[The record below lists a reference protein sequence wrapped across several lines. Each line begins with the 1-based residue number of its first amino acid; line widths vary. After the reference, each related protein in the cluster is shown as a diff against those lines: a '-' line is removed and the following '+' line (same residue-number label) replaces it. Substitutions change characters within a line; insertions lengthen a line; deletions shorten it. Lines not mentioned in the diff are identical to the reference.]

1 MMQIFNTLTRKKE
14 PFKSIHPQTINI
26 YVCGPTV
33 YNFIHIGNARPVI
46 FFDVVR
52 RTFEYLGYT
61 VNFVS
66 NFTDVDDKII
76 TRAKELEVS
85 EIELTETFIKA
96 FLDDVEKLGSSTK
109 YVAPKA
115 TEYMGPIVEYIQ
127 KLIDKDHAYEVDGD
141 VYFSVSQ
148 LKNYGILS
156 NRNIDEQEIG
166 SRISVN
172 SKKRHPLDFTLWK
185 KTAEGVHFDSPWS
198 QGRPGWHTEC
208 AAMIEDIFGEKIDIH
223 GGGADL
229 VFPHHENEMAQ
240 SNALNGHGLANVWM
254 HNGHVLVDDKK
265 MSKSEGN
272 FTLVKDLTIDPMGF
286 RLFTLGTYYRAP
298 LQYSE
303 EALETYTN
311 EWARIKRTY
320 SSVFYALDLM
330 EFLDENP
337 TSYKEIDDLLE
348 HFISAMTDDFNT
360 PNAITHFYALV
371 KLLNQKM
378 REENAY
384 QILLSGLKTLETMM
398 QILGLSIPLKR
409 MSKADRNMYSAW
421 KDARENR
428 DFETADRL
436 RAKLTE
442 KGILA

>member
-1 MMQIFNTLTRKKE
+1 MEIFNTLTRKKE
-14 PFKSIHPQTINI
+14 PFKSIHPETVNI

-52 RTFEYLGYT
+52 RMFEYLGYT

-85 EIELTETFIKA
+85 EKELTETFIRA
-96 FLDDVEKLGSSTK
+96 FLNDVEKLGSSTK

-115 TEYMGPIVEYIQ
+115 TEYMDPIIHYIQ
-127 KLIDKDHAYEVDGD
+127 QLIDKGHAYEVDGD
-141 VYFSVSQ
+141 VYFSVSEI
-148 LKNYGILS
+148 KNYGILS

-166 SRISVN
+166 ARINVN
-172 SKKRHPLDFTLWK
+172 DKKRHPLDFTLWK
-185 KTAEGVHFDSPWS
+185 KTNEGLSFNAPWS

-208 AAMIEDIFGEKIDIH
+208 AAMIDDIFGEKIDIH

-229 VFPHHENEMAQ
+229 IFPHHENEMAQ
-240 SNALNGHGLANVWM
+240 SNALHSHGLANVWM

-298 LQYSE
+298 LQYTE

-311 EWARIKRTY
+311 EWTRIKRTY
-320 SSVFYALDLM
+320 ANVFYALDLI
-330 EFLDENP
+330 EYLDEKP
-337 TSYKEIDDLLE
+337 STYPEIDGIFDA
-348 HFISAMTDDFNT
+348 FIESMTDDFNT
-360 PNAITHFYALV
+360 PNALSSVYALV
-371 KLLNQKM
+371 KLINQKM

-384 QILLSGLKTLETMM
+384 SILLSGFKALETMM
-398 QILGLSIPLKR
+398 QILGLNFTLKR
-409 MSKADRNMYSAW
+409 MSKADRNMYHAW

-436 RAKLTE
+436 REKLTE
-442 KGILA
+442 KGIIA